1 MASTWSQNLKIELI
15 TTGEQTGDWGETT
28 NDNFANVLEQA
39 IVGKG
44 NPDFSTDAD
53 LTISLSDSTA
63 EQVARAYFLE
73 VTSSVIGGLT
83 TTRNLVVPT
92 IEKPYIVKNSTS
104 GSQSIIVKTAAG
116 TGITVANGKTTMVYV
131 DGTNVVQAI
140 DYIPSLTLGTALPIA
155 SGGTGA
161 TSASAARTS
170 LGLGT
175 ISTQAFDNV
184 SITGGAIT
192 GVTISSLGSDLAVTD
207 GGTGASDATS
217 ARSNLSAAK
226 SGANS
231 DITSLSGLT
240 TPLSAAQGG
249 TGATSNAA
257 APFALKGANSDIT
270 SLSGLTTALSIGQGG
285 TGAATATAA
294 ITALLPSQTGNSGKV
309 LQTNGTVAAWETVSS
324 GSGISITDDSSTNAV
339 RYPLFTNAITG
350 SITTEFV
357 SSAKLNYNP
366 STGVFTA
373 TSFSGAGTGLT
384 GTASSLTAGT
394 ATTTTNVAVA
404 SDTSTTTCY
413 PLFSTASTSSS
424 TGAKTNSSRL
434 SFNSSTGALSAT
446 SFSGAGTG
454 LTGTAAGL
462 TVGAATTAAGLSST
476 LAISSGGTGSTSLAG
491 AGIVTT
497 SGAQTISGTKTFTSY
512 TALGAASPSTT
523 WNLYVKSQAAQPAVA
538 IECAGS
544 TSQGLSLFGNSA
556 VTGQIFYWGSA
567 TVPGSAVGTIGLS
580 STATTYNTSSDYRLK
595 DNPTPMTGSWAKV
608 KALKPVTYTWKVN
621 GEQGEG
627 FIAHEL
633 QEVVPLAVTGEKDAI
648 DTNGNPKYQGVDYSK
663 VVPVL
668 AAALQEALARI
679 EALEAK

>member
-44 NPDFSTDAD
+44 NPDFATDAD

-73 VTSSVIGGLT
+73 VTSSVVGGLT

-285 TGAATATAA
+285 TGATTATAA

-394 ATTTTNVAVA
+394 ATTATSATSATTATNVAVA
-404 SDTSTTTCY
+404 SDTSTTACY
-413 PLFSTASTSSS
+413 PLFATASTSSS

-434 SFNSSTGALSAT
+434 SFNSSTGALTAT

-454 LTGTAAGL
+454 LTGTASSL

-476 LAISSGGTGSTSLAG
+476 LAISSGGTGVTAQPSFSAYATTGQTLTANTSTKVTLGAENWDTNNCFASSRFTPTTAG
-491 AGIVTT
+491 YYQF
-497 SGAQTISGTKTFTSY
+497 SGWIRLTPGSGTTGITSWSVEIWKN
-512 TALGAASPSTT
+512 GAAVSRPVELNTVDAVYLNMPFSVIHYMNGTT
-523 WNLYVKSQAAQPAVA
+523 DYVELYASFGYYGTLGTGPGLVYDSNVL
-538 IECAGS
+538 
-544 TSQGLSLFGNSA
+544 TTTFQGQF
-556 VTGQIFYWGSA
+556 VRT
-567 TVPGSAVGTIGLS
+567 
-580 STATTYNTSSDYRLK
+580 
-595 DNPTPMTGSWAKV
+595 
-608 KALKPVTYTWKVN
+608 
-621 GEQGEG
+621 
-627 FIAHEL
+627 
-633 QEVVPLAVTGEKDAI
+633 
-648 DTNGNPKYQGVDYSK
+648 
-663 VVPVL
+663 
-668 AAALQEALARI
+668 
-679 EALEAK
+679 